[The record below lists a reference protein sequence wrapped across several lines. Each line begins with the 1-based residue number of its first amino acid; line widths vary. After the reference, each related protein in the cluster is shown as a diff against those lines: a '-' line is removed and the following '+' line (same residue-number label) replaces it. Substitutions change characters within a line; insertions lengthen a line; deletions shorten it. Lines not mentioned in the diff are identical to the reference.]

1 MCVIARV
8 TAESGGLLVTVDSAD
23 SDSLGVPTLMPAA
36 SVSRR
41 DAVIRQIKRG
51 IVLGTLKPG
60 EKLTESYLSSALG
73 VSRPTVREA
82 LNQVAQEG
90 LLIQEPYR
98 GLRVAD
104 LDIAAVLDM
113 ADVRV
118 ALDMQAAEAILE
130 DQSGR
135 RMKKLMAAWAAYERD
150 AFADD
155 ELVLHESHL
164 AFHRGIWAASE
175 NSFLMRLWPVTEA
188 HITIALAYDQATR
201 HDPQRAYDVHRML
214 VDAIK
219 TGDLERIRA
228 AFVVHTVD
236 SARELVAIMTS

>member
-104 LDIAAVLDM
+104 LDTAAVLDM

-164 AFHRGIWAASE
+164 AFHRGIWAAS
-175 NSFLMRLWPVTEA
+175 
-188 HITIALAYDQATR
+188 
-201 HDPQRAYDVHRML
+201 
-214 VDAIK
+214 
-219 TGDLERIRA
+219 G
-228 AFVVHTVD
+228 
-236 SARELVAIMTS
+236 ELVPDAAMAGDRGAYHHRARLRPGHPARSPTRLRRPPHAGRRHQNR